1 MELLCHAGPGRIA
14 GRRGIP
20 SLVRLAHD
28 PAITGVGNGD
38 FALRPLAQAAMQ
50 FPEARTA
57 LMEQAKLNQIPDRAW
72 PAVATSLAG
81 TYIQYGNQLF
91 GSTAPP
97 VVWSNEQINQR
108 VALID

>member
-1 MELLCHAGPGRIA
+1 
-14 GRRGIP
+14 
-20 SLVRLAHD
+20 
-28 PAITGVGNGD
+28 
-38 FALRPLAQAAMQ
+38 MQ

-57 LMEQAKLNQIPDRAW
+57 LMDQAKLNQIPDRAW

-97 VVWSNEQINQR
+97 VVWSNDQINQR
-108 VALID
+108 VALIDQMLGVTTSPAGAQALQNARAQVVAKLPRQ